1 MELEKKDEIA
11 AIQLLLER
19 GYVVRAISKEDVDFL
34 HPELEVTDAEW
45 NMISARLNDLDEG
58 YDVNGI
64 ANMNFLDVL
73 EEIREEISVERSGV
87 A

>member
-19 GYVVRAISKEDVDFL
+19 GYVVRAISKEDVDIL
-34 HPELEVTDAEW
+34 HPELEVSDAEW